1 MALVRVDSQG
11 SSQSGWWIMVLFT
24 KMDKISGEL
33 SLLEIV
39 KTLALAMVSLRGL
52 LYIHQGCQVE
62 SGYLSLEFLKGKETL
77 LL

>member
-1 MALVRVDSQG
+1 M
-11 SSQSGWWIMVLFT
+11 MVLFP

-33 SLLEIV
+33 SLLKIV

-52 LYIHQGCQVE
+52 LGIHEGCQVE
-62 SGYLSLEFLKGKETL
+62 SGYLSSEFLKAKETL